1 MKAFWKIPKEWV
13 QDWGLSWSEAGVLAD
28 MVSYPDATR
37 EERATRVGM
46 TKPGLIKVLKRLQE
60 SKQSLLLLGK
70 QSLLCDGKQSLP
82 SGVNKVYQK
91 RLTKFTKNGKQSLPP
106 PTPPYIEDQEKN
118 IEDITLNKLS
128 VPNADASADKKTLQ
142 KKEKKYT
149 DEEIKLH
156 GELKAIFCEE
166 WLKTHGEEFYW
177 GPAAMSATIK
187 IADQIRFHMPESEK
201 ADNEKLKFNFRAFL
215 KKIFSARDGW
225 LRTNATPQV
234 IASKFNEI
242 YTTIKQESNGNN
254 NNGNNRKTTVS
265 PEFIEKHMR
274 KAGLII

>member
-1 MKAFWKIPKEWV
+1 M
-13 QDWGLSWSEAGVLAD
+13 
-28 MVSYPDATR
+28 
-37 EERATRVGM
+37 
-46 TKPGLIKVLKRLQE
+46 
-60 SKQSLLLLGK
+60 
-70 QSLLCDGKQSLP
+70 
-82 SGVNKVYQK
+82 
-91 RLTKFTKNGKQSLPP
+91 
-106 PTPPYIEDQEKN
+106 
-118 IEDITLNKLS
+118 
-128 VPNADASADKKTLQ
+128 PNADASADKKTSP
-142 KKEKKYT
+142 KKKKKYT

-187 IADQIRFHMPESEK
+187 IADQIRFLMPESDK